1 MHSVVLEVVV
11 AAVVALREV
20 DVLVAVDGDGAALEV
35 LLQLL
40 LVSIDVDVLVVRVVR
55 LQPLERLDDSVPVND
70 LSQYL
75 HRLLVRQIPENEL
88 NVLVDVRH

>member
-1 MHSVVLEVVV
+1 MRSVVLEVVV

-40 LVSIDVDVLVVRVVR
+40 LVSVDVDVLVVRVVR

-88 NVLVDVRH
+88 NVLIDVRH